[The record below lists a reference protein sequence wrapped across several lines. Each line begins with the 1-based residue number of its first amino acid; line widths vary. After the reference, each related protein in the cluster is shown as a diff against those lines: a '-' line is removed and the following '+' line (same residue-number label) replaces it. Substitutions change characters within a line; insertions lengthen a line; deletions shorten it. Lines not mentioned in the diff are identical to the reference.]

1 MGLIGV
7 CLDEDSAPFII
18 KPYMANGSLL
28 RDNIVLSEEND
39 TDEIKDVCK
48 RLLVMCNQIASGL
61 AAGKYVHRDLAARN
75 CM

>member
-39 TDEIKDVCK
+39 TDEVMLRPSKC
-48 RLLVMCNQIASGL
+48 LL
-61 AAGKYVHRDLAARN
+61 
-75 CM
+75 